1 MCPLHWVMGE
11 GSLTLLHPNMFPQTE
26 LIKVKTKAILCLKFF
41 NGFPLLP
48 VTLTVEALP
57 GLTQV
62 PSPPPH
68 LISTELSFS
77 SSAWTF
83 SSSPAELVPSHPSGL
98 CLLQLQVMGHPT
110 GNRLCYKDVLW
121 ASGSSPRTGRENPS
135 VLGHSAWI
143 LSCSTEHQS
152 SGSRHFRVTV
162 NNSSPRKHF

>member
-48 VTLTVEALP
+48 VTLTEEALP

-68 LISTELSFS
+68 LSFPQSFLSVPLPGPF
-77 SSAWTF
+77 F
-83 SSSPAELVPSHPSGL
+83 PAQQSWCHLVP
-98 CLLQLQVMGHPT
+98 Q
-110 GNRLCYKDVLW
+110 
-121 ASGSSPRTGRENPS
+121 ASVCFSCKLRDTQPETGRATRMHCGPAAALPTQVGKTLLFLVI
-135 VLGHSAWI
+135 VLG
-143 LSCSTEHQS
+143 
-152 SGSRHFRVTV
+152 F
-162 NNSSPRKHF
+162 